1 MKPSAPALLKTRKGQ
16 KIALK
21 GVSIGQM
28 QGSLNSRQGYIG
40 ENDRFKWGFA
50 TGFDKSVGI
59 SDKLLEKYKKDRAA
73 AGIAVDDNSSATLEK
88 RVKFAQEWREKNL
101 PLTKKAIALRKR
113 IEKIGGHSLEFNPKK
128 DVTEASIQGAFG
140 TGATGMDA
148 ARAVGHAVKKDL
160 ISRYGANVSIVGEGP
175 DAFRITEA
183 EQKEEEER
191 VQKVLRNFREQ
202 GYLVVKMQELA
213 KYNVSTGYTYKNYA
227 YLRSQPL
234 SGPLTSQ
241 LQAIGAAKLAP
252 LLNLKNEQLSALTP
266 MFRLYKI
273 DKKNKKKGI
282 EELKLQGNYHSIEN
296 NSLESIGRSGRLG
309 LKSFTWTYDGKY
321 LSTADKM
328 IRGDLTLYG
337 DSLTVFD
344 EKIHDDLL
352 VPQSGDWYAQ
362 VGWAP
367 PPNNA
372 GGLFSKEEI
381 SALRN
386 SLITL
391 WMGFK
396 IPQFTFKQDGTFE
409 LNLTFRSAI
418 MQALNNV
425 DIFGP
430 TNAKEELLN
439 VSSAFRS
446 KVMGSFTKF
455 LEKREKSL
463 KNGKYGVASSAQA
476 SLGLGPVAK
485 GGSSAKIK
493 AIDTKAFN
501 TFKSETLSRAGIQ
514 PGQLSRA
521 QNLIDTF
528 MKRKEVKGDLDYAW
542 QLSDRMHHLIERK
555 RSNKVFRRILEDIE
569 NKKRKFYV
577 TTTASE
583 FDKFYKDFGP
593 LDTTPD
599 TTQKEYEATKKKNP
613 PPPSVPKK
621 PTGAPGSIPKTEV
634 KTSLKG
640 IKPDEISV
648 AFVYFGDIIESVFSN
663 TAYQVPDKEKINF
676 ILSTLAYRDYF
687 IEGNQGMKSVMTQIP
702 IVDVP
707 ISVNYFT
714 KWFHDEYIVKVS
726 ERVTLDEFLN
736 KALKTLLL
744 PAMGPDNFRASFKNH
759 AMSPHQFSW
768 TADKKAN
775 QPPRGEINFDTLKGL
790 VYQGSMS
797 TRPISYVVYSSW
809 VYTKDEKVKS
819 SKGSIHTSKVD
830 YITLHLAKDQG
841 LLKDVTFSRV
851 NDPHWEADKIRND
864 KITSNFE
871 KVRIPYHCEVKMIG
885 NNLFFPGTR
894 FEVFPTIPGSRSR
907 DIANSLGLGGTYIA
921 QSITNRI
928 ESEAGFTTEFSGM
941 NETMAGSEEKKK
953 SKSKT
958 ASKSKNKKLRR
969 QGK

>member
-1 MKPSAPALLKTRKGQ
+1 MVDEIFKAYERGMKPSAPTLLKTVKGQ
-16 KIALK
+16 RVALTGLGAHQVYRYLNRRTAGVGVHGVWFTSGSFVK
-21 GVSIGQM
+21 G
-28 QGSLNSRQGYIG
+28 GS
-40 ENDRFKWGFA
+40 K
-50 TGFDKSVGI
+50 
-59 SDKLLEKYKKDRAA
+59 KLKEKFEKDRKA
-73 AGIAVDDNSSATLEK
+73 AGMDNNDSDTLEARK
-88 RVKFAQEWREKNL
+88 AWAKEWSEKNI
-101 PLTKKAIALRKR
+101 PLTKKAIAMRQ
-113 IEKIGGHSLEFNPKK
+113 KISKLGGHSLVFDPKK
-128 DVTEASIQGAFG
+128 DVTEADIQGGFASD
-140 TGATGMDA
+140 ATGLAA
-148 ARAVGHAVKKDL
+148 ARAVGYAVKKDL
-160 ISRYGANVSIVGEGP
+160 IEARKKILGDEERSHYLK
-175 DAFRITEA
+175 ITA
-183 EQKEEEER
+183 SEQKEEEER

-321 LSTADKM
+321 RSTADKM

-352 VPQSGDWYAQ
+352 VPRSGEWYAQ

-476 SLGLGPVAK
+476 SLGLGPVGK
-485 GGSSAKIK
+485 GGSPAKIK

-501 TFKSETLSRAGIQ
+501 TFKSETLLRAGIQ

-528 MKRKEVKGDLDYAW
+528 MKRKEVEGDLDYAW
-542 QLSDRMHHLIERK
+542 QFSDRMHHLIERK

-593 LDTTPD
+593 LDATVKDITPE
-599 TTQKEYEATKKKNP
+599 EYEAMKKKNP

-663 TAYQVPDKEKINF
+663 TAYQVPDKEKVNF

-687 IEGNQGMKSVMTQIP
+687 IEGNRGMKSVMAQIP
-702 IVDVP
+702 IVDMP

-726 ERVTLDEFLN
+726 EKVTLDEFLN

-809 VYTKDEKVKS
+809 IYAEDEKMKS
-819 SKGSIHTSKVD
+819 SKGTIHTSTTENIV
-830 YITLHLAKDQG
+830 LHLAKDHG
-841 LLKDVTFSRV
+841 LLKDVTFSR
-851 NDPHWEADKIRND
+851 NNLPHWEADQIRND

-871 KVRIPYHCEVKMIG
+871 KIRIPYAVEVKMIG
-885 NNLFFPGTR
+885 NNLFFPGTH
-894 FEVFPTIPGSRSR
+894 FEVYPTIPGSRAR
-907 DIANSLGLGGTYIA
+907 AIAEKLGLGGRYQTH
-921 QSITNRI
+921 SITNRI
-928 ESEAGFTTEFSGM
+928 EPETGFTTEFTAQ
-941 NETMAGSEEKKK
+941 NVLMADSIKKGKKK
-953 SKSKT
+953 TPRKRGKPI
-958 ASKSKNKKLRR
+958 KK
-969 QGK
+969 